1 MQHAAGKFNSN
12 DGLQLYYQAWLPV
25 LKAHGEPKAVF
36 AVIHGYGEHSGR
48 YLNPVSYF
56 VPRGWAIYAYDLRGH
71 GKSPGPRGHINRF
84 DEYLS
89 DTDAFLKLVRQL
101 NPGGKLFLL
110 GHSLGGLI
118 VSAYVENYPA
128 GELSGLLMS
137 SAFLGFKLRVS
148 AAKAALG
155 RLMSNLMPA
164 MTMKN
169 DLSAALLSHDPAVV
183 AAYDT
188 DPLNHHVATA
198 RFFTEVTTAQART
211 LERAGEVK
219 LPLLVMYAGDDQIV
233 DPECS
238 RVFFEGA
245 ASVDKTTHRY
255 DNYYHEI
262 FNEANKEVVFKDME
276 NWLVGRV

>member
-1 MQHAAGKFNSN
+1 MRHTEGNFNAT
-12 DGLQLYYQAWLPV
+12 DDLELYYQAWLPA

-56 VPRGWAIYAYDLRGH
+56 VPRG
-71 GKSPGPRGHINRF
+71 HINRF

-89 DTDAFLKLVRQL
+89 DTDAFLKIVRQL
-101 NPGGKLFLL
+101 NPGCKLFLL

-118 VSAYVENYPA
+118 VSAYVENYPT

-148 AAKAALG
+148 AAKAAIG
-155 RLMSNLMPA
+155 RLMSNLVPA

-198 RFFTEVTTAQART
+198 RFFTEITAAQART

-245 ASVDKTTHRY
+245 ASADKTTHRY

-262 FNEANKEVVFKDME
+262 FNEANKEAVFKDME